1 MNINE
6 LEKIVQIFDSSAL
19 SKMELQSGDVTI
31 KLEKGTESAVVA
43 AVPAVKQTMVP
54 AAVPDAR
61 AAEVCGEANGHW
73 VKSPL
78 VGTFYRSN
86 IKDGEPL
93 VKVGDT
99 VRKGDLLCIIEAMK
113 MMNEIRSDRDGVIT
127 AINVE
132 NETMVEYDEKIICIG
147 EVQ

>member
-54 AAVPDAR
+54 AAVPDAS
-61 AAEVCGEANGHW
+61 AAEVCGEAKGHW
-73 VKSPL
+73 VISPL

-127 AINVE
+127 AINVD

>member
-31 KLEKGTESAVVA
+31 KLEKGTESAAVA
-43 AVPAVKQTMVP
+43 ALPATQQTTVP
-54 AAVPDAR
+54 AAAPEAS
-61 AAEVCGEANGHW
+61 AAKTEEEVKGHW
-73 VKSPL
+73 VTSPL

-86 IKDGEPL
+86 IKDGDPL
-93 VKVGDT
+93 VSVGDT
-99 VRKGDLLCIIEAMK
+99 VKKGDLLCIIEAMK

-147 EVQ
+147 EAQ

>member
-31 KLEKGTESAVVA
+31 KLEKGTECAAASAALAVKEPVAAA
-43 AVPAVKQTMVP
+43 AVPEASVDE
-54 AAVPDAR
+54 A
-61 AAEVCGEANGHW
+61 GEEAKGHW

-93 VKVGDT
+93 VKIGDT

-147 EVQ
+147 EAQ

>member
-54 AAVPDAR
+54 EAVPDASVD
-61 AAEVCGEANGHW
+61 EVCEEAKGHW

-78 VGTFYRSN
+78 VGTFYCSN

-113 MMNEIRSDRDGVIT
+113 MMNEIEAPVSGQVV
-127 AINVE
+127 AIEAVP
-132 NETMVEYDEKIICIG
+132 G
-147 EVQ
+147 ELVSFGQTLVRILPR

>member
-1 MNINE
+1 MG
-6 LEKIVQIFDSSAL
+6 KI
-19 SKMELQSGDVTI
+19 
-31 KLEKGTESAVVA
+31 A
-43 AVPAVKQTMVP
+43 A
-54 AAVPDAR
+54 
-61 AAEVCGEANGHW
+61 GWHLL
-73 VKSPL
+73 PL
-78 VGTFYRSN
+78 N

-147 EVQ
+147 EAQ

>member
-31 KLEKGTESAVVA
+31 KLEKGTESAAVA
-43 AVPAVKQTMVP
+43 ALPAIQQTTVP
-54 AAVPDAR
+54 AAAPEAG
-61 AAEVCGEANGHW
+61 AAETEEEVKGHW
-73 VKSPL
+73 VTSPL

-86 IKDGEPL
+86 IKDGDPL
-93 VKVGDT
+93 VSVGDT
-99 VRKGDLLCIIEAMK
+99 VKKGDLLCIIEAMK

-147 EVQ
+147 EAQ

>member
-19 SKMELQSGDVTI
+19 LKMELQSGDVTI
-31 KLEKGTESAVVA
+31 KLEKGTESAAVA

-54 AAVPDAR
+54 AAVPDAS
-61 AAEVCGEANGHW
+61 AAEVCEEAKGHW

-113 MMNEIRSDRDGVIT
+113 MMNEIRSDRDGAIT

>member
-6 LEKIVQIFDSSAL
+6 LEKIVQIFDSSDL

-31 KLEKGTESAVVA
+31 KLEKGMERA
-43 AVPAVKQTMVP
+43 AAAAAPAVEQPMVP
-54 AAVPDAR
+54 AEVPEASMD
-61 AAEVCGEANGHW
+61 EVSGEASGHW

-93 VKVGDT
+93 VNIGDT

-113 MMNEIRSDRDGVIT
+113 MMNEIRSDRDGAIT
-127 AINVE
+127 AINVD

-147 EVQ
+147 EAR

>member
-31 KLEKGTESAVVA
+31 KLEKGTECAAASAA
-43 AVPAVKQTMVP
+43 LAVKQPLAAASVP
-54 AAVPDAR
+54 EASVDEA
-61 AAEVCGEANGHW
+61 GEEAKGHW

-147 EVQ
+147 EAQ

>member
-6 LEKIVQIFDSSAL
+6 LEKIVQIFDGSAL

-31 KLEKGTESAVVA
+31 KLEKGTESAAVA
-43 AVPAVKQTMVP
+43 ALPAIQQTTVPP
-54 AAVPDAR
+54 AAPEAG
-61 AAEVCGEANGHW
+61 AAETEEEVRGHW

-86 IKDGEPL
+86 IKDGAPL
-93 VKVGDT
+93 VSVGDT
-99 VRKGDLLCIIEAMK
+99 VKKGDLLCIIEAMK

-147 EVQ
+147 EAQ

>member
-31 KLEKGTESAVVA
+31 KLEKGTEA
-43 AVPAVKQTMVP
+43 AP
-54 AAVPDAR
+54 AANRPAAQPQSTAETAR
-61 AAEVCGEANGHW
+61 EVAPAAEEVKGFW

-93 VKVGDT
+93 VKVGDP
-99 VRKGDLLCIIEAMK
+99 VKKGDLLCIIEAMK
-113 MMNEIRSDRDGVIT
+113 MMNEIRSDRDGIIT
-127 AINVE
+127 AIGVE
-132 NETMVEYDEKIICIG
+132 NETMVEYDEQIICIG
-147 EVQ
+147 EVI